1 MSIYDINHDNQIV
14 QNLPPSKRKSIWFW
28 WLSALIQ
35 PARWLY
41 YSVFYVFKRG
51 VNPPLW
57 TAGTYTKNSVVKY
70 AYKTYI
76 SLIDNNT
83 DTPPSLNWF
92 ELQDNHLGTDARV
105 LFMANKLK
113 LEYALNTYFDGNWFG
128 CLPTLAGDI
137 WISNNSI
144 ETGYF
149 RIGYSAEKSSSVG
162 YEMSSEPIGEDGA
175 VIGVQYAFTVN
186 VLQYLWDNLAPTD
199 AERENIMRNF
209 IDRYNIAGLFYNF
222 TTY

>member
-14 QNLPPSKRKSIWFW
+14 QNLPPSKRKLITFW
-28 WLSALIQ
+28 WLSVLVQ

-41 YSVFYVFKRG
+41 YTVFYVFKRG

-57 TAGTYTKNSVVKY
+57 TAGPYTKNSVVKY

-76 SLIDNNT
+76 SLTEGNT
-83 DTPPSLNWF
+83 DTPPSVNWF

-105 LFMANKLK
+105 LFTANKLV
-113 LEYALNTYFDGNWFG
+113 LEYALNTYFDSQWFG
-128 CLPTLAGDI
+128 CTVANAGDI
-137 WISNNSI
+137 WISNNEI
-144 ETGYF
+144 ETGFF
-149 RIGYSAEKSSSVG
+149 RVGFLEQQSSSVG
-162 YEMSSEPIGEDGA
+162 FTMSSEPVGEDGA

-186 VLQYLWDNLAPTD
+186 VLQSIWDALAPTD
-199 AERENIMRNF
+199 TERENIMRNF